1 MIIVDVMRKNS
12 ILFYL
17 QMEIV
22 GTSRADGSTNWKTQ
36 EGVYV
41 HHTDFDPKRNTAEHD
56 EL

>member
-1 MIIVDVMRKNS
+1 MLVVDVMRKNS

-22 GTSRADGSTNWKTQ
+22 GTSRADGSTHWKTQ